1 MQIMGNYLSK
11 DQTNQTVYYLI
22 TKVRIY
28 KLLIKLLFD
37 RKQLFGKAEVC
48 KNYYWFVNR
57 LISYTYQYKQNK
69 IDEDCINLVKLFY
82 Q

>member
-37 RKQLFGKAEVC
+37 RK
-48 KNYYWFVNR
+48 
-57 LISYTYQYKQNK
+57 
-69 IDEDCINLVKLFY
+69 
-82 Q
+82 